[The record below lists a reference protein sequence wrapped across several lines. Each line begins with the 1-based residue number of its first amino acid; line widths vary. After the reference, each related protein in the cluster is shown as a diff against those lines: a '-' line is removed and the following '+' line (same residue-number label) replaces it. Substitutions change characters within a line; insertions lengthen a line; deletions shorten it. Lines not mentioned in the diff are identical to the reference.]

1 MTPNEYLTII
11 FLALVGIFYSIKL
24 LIDMYKLDKQLKEM
38 EKENQALRVL
48 YLIAKNNQKGL

>member
-48 YLIAKNNQKGL
+48 YLIAKYNQKGL